1 MLIKIKNQQS
11 FPAHAEIA
19 STRREKLKFCR
30 ILGSSS
36 TLQNLIGLTI
46 IALQNLLTTIS
57 INKNFG
63 WCTCYSCRSRTTRA
77 TTKTWKVGCEND
89 PVKNKYVCKIPLIQ
103 PSAFMWLV
111 RWFLTYW
118 WDMLR
123 QQCKDS
129 RKQQETYHSLV
140 SIGYNILLHYHNI
153 IMNASTNLQRHSSV
167 EPEVVSSRDRFHV
180 TNVRYII
187 KLKRR

>member
-63 WCTCYSCRSRTTRA
+63 
-77 TTKTWKVGCEND
+77 
-89 PVKNKYVCKIPLIQ
+89 
-103 PSAFMWLV
+103 
-111 RWFLTYW
+111 
-118 WDMLR
+118 
-123 QQCKDS
+123 
-129 RKQQETYHSLV
+129 
-140 SIGYNILLHYHNI
+140 
-153 IMNASTNLQRHSSV
+153 
-167 EPEVVSSRDRFHV
+167 
-180 TNVRYII
+180 
-187 KLKRR
+187 